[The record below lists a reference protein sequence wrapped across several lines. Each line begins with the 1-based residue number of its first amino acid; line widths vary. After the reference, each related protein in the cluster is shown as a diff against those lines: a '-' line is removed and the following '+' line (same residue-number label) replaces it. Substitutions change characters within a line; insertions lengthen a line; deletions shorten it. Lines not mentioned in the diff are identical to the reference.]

1 MRILNERLN
10 LSVLQAPNHASDM
23 LEIFVKAQKT
33 RVKKMFICGLKP
45 NDKANCSP
53 NFSK

>member
-23 LEIFVKAQKT
+23 LEIFVKAQKNEGKEN
-33 RVKKMFICGLKP
+33 VYLWIE
-45 NDKANCSP
+45 AE
-53 NFSK
+53 